1 MHLLII
7 HASILKLSTCETN
20 SLMTHHIFY
29 TADLQY
35 IPQHL
40 PATLWSFASTINRS
54 ASTSS
59 LLASARTQFC
69 QFGGLRR
76 RDQTNKLPQ
85 LLQPAS
91 IVDREEICKLKAS
104 RNQTKSARGKHLQH
118 RVRSRQSQVDGR
130 QVVTFG
136 MIYL

>member
-1 MHLLII
+1 MNLIIQILRIEVSCASTINAQQLINDLDMHLLII

-20 SLMTHHIFY
+20 ALMTRHIFY

-40 PATLWSFASTINRS
+40 AAALWSFASTINRS

-69 QFGGLRR
+69 QFGGPTKQRR
-76 RDQTNKLPQ
+76 EQANRLTQFLPTGNF
-85 LLQPAS
+85 
-91 IVDREEICKLKAS
+91 DR
-104 RNQTKSARGKHLQH
+104 
-118 RVRSRQSQVDGR
+118 
-130 QVVTFG
+130 
-136 MIYL
+136 